1 MTFFTKSHLSKP
13 VLNAHCSCL
22 LVDTK
27 TTSYYSTIPTLTQ
40 PTALIQNPFALP
52 PLPFPPLLLVN
63 FGSYRWSVWDQTQP
77 KNHQKRRRRRRNPP
91 KEEGEKKVEMQIQVK
106 CSCGEEKC
114 PEWAIV
120 ELQGVVEVQPSFQ
133 GTVQNLEIGQLCR
146 PSSQVGISSPK
157 LAVIFRNGFIFC
169 YWSLQRMDFLS

>member
-40 PTALIQNPFALP
+40 PNPP
-52 PLPFPPLLLVN
+52 PWFKTHLLCLHYLSLLCFWSILDHTVDL
-63 FGSYRWSVWDQTQP
+63 FGIKHNQKTT
-77 KNHQKRRRRRRNPP
+77 QKRRRNPR

-157 LAVIFRNGFIFC
+157 LAVIFRNCFIFC